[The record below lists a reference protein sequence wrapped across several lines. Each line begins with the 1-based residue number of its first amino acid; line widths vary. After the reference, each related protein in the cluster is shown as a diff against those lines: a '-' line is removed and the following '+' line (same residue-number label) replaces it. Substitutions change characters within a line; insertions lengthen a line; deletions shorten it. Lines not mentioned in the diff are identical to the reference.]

1 MIIRDAPIV
10 ETDVLV
16 VGGGGAAAR
25 SAIAAD
31 SMGVKTHMV
40 VKGVFGYGGCTPIA
54 MGGYAAAFGNA
65 DSRDN
70 WEVHFR
76 DTCIGGG
83 MLNNQKLVEILCQ
96 NAPERFKELE
106 SYGSLFDRGNNQK
119 YFQRQLGGHSYPRTC
134 ISGDRT
140 GGEMMQGLRCEVL
153 RRGIKVIND
162 CMVLKLL
169 VEDGKVVGCIA
180 YDMRKGSFLV
190 LKAKAIILAC
200 GGSGQIFKYCIA
212 PYTKVGDG
220 NRMALEAGAEL
231 VDMEV
236 FQFHPTGYV
245 APKSLAGL
253 LITEAVRGEGG
264 RLYNINGERF
274 MERYNPKQLELACRD
289 FTSRC
294 IYFEVK
300 EGRGTKGG
308 GVYLSVT
315 HLPPRIIEERLNTV
329 LMRGLNYRLDVRKDP
344 ITVYPSS
351 HYQDGGVRVDTN
363 WESTKVKNL
372 YACGESAGGVQGGN
386 RLGSN
391 SLPDLLVAG
400 KIAGEAASRAVLSG
414 THHKINMT
422 NFGEAIARA
431 EKEILDVVETD
442 NGINPI
448 AIRNEIKELSWDYVG
463 IARSDEKLKH
473 VLDTLDEM
481 KQNRLPRIG
490 NGLGAYNTNFIE
502 AMDVRSM
509 IVSVEV
515 MARAALMR
523 TESRCGH
530 FREDYPLPDKAW
542 ALNIV
547 IHQDKDGQYV
557 LTKAPIVKT
566 LLDPDDVSL
575 PIFPVSGKIER

>member
-1 MIIRDAPIV
+1 MLVKNAPVI
-10 ETDVLV
+10 ETDVLI

-31 SMGVKTHMV
+31 AMGARTHMV
-40 VKGVFGYGGCTPIA
+40 VKGVFGYSGCTPIA
-54 MGGYAAAFGNA
+54 MGGYAAVFGNV

-70 WEVHFR
+70 WEDHFR

-83 MLNNQKLVEILCQ
+83 LLNNQKMVEILCR
-96 NAPERFKELE
+96 NAPDRFKELE
-106 SYGSLFDRGNNQK
+106 SYGSLFDRDDNQR
-119 YFQRQLGGHSYPRTC
+119 YFQRQLGGHRYPRTC

-140 GGEMMQGLRCEVL
+140 GGEMIRGLCCEVL
-153 RRGIKVIND
+153 RRQINVTND

-169 VEDGKVVGCIA
+169 VEDRRAVGCVA

-190 LKAKAIILAC
+190 FRAKAVILAC

-212 PYTKVGDG
+212 PYGKAGDG

-245 APKSLAGL
+245 APESMAGH

-264 RLYNINGERF
+264 RLFNKHGERF
-274 MERYNPKQLELACRD
+274 MARYNPQQLELACRD

-294 IYFEVK
+294 IYFEVQ
-300 EGRGTKGG
+300 EGRGTENG

-315 HLPPRIIEERLNTV
+315 HLPASVIEERLDTV
-329 LMRGLNYRLDVRKDP
+329 LMRGLNDGLDIRKEP
-344 ITVYPSS
+344 VIVYPSS
-351 HYQDGGVRVDTN
+351 HYQDGGVVVDTS
-363 WESTKVKNL
+363 WESTKVRNL
-372 YACGESAGGVQGGN
+372 YACGESAGGVHGGN

-400 KIAGEAASRAVLSG
+400 KIAGEAAARAALSG
-414 THHKINMT
+414 KCGTINEA
-422 NFGEAIARA
+422 NFGEELARTEGEIA
-431 EKEILDVVETD
+431 DVVGTD

-448 AIRNEIKELSWDYVG
+448 TIRNEIKELSWDYVG
-463 IARSDEKLKH
+463 IARSEEKLKH
-473 VLDTLDEM
+473 ALDTLNDI
-481 KQNRLPRIG
+481 KQSRLPRIG
-490 NGLGAYNTNFIE
+490 NGSGAYNTNFIE

-509 IVSVEV
+509 IVSAET
-515 MARAALMR
+515 MARSALMR

-530 FREDYPLPDKAW
+530 FREDYPLPDKDW
-542 ALNIV
+542 TVNIV
-547 IHQDKDGQYV
+547 VRQDEDGQYA
-557 LTKAPIVKT
+557 LTKTPIVKT
-566 LLDPDDVSL
+566 RLDPDEVEL
-575 PIFPVSGKIER
+575 PVFPVSGKIEE

>member
-1 MIIRDAPIV
+1 MIIRNAPII
-10 ETDVLV
+10 ETDVLI

-25 SAIAAD
+25 NAIAAD
-31 SMGVKTHMV
+31 SMGVKTHML

-83 MLNNQKLVEILCQ
+83 MLNNQKLVETLCQ

-106 SYGSLFDRGNNQK
+106 SYGSLFDRDDNRK

-140 GGEMMQGLRCEVL
+140 GGEMMRGLCCEVL
-153 RRGIKVIND
+153 RRGIEVIND
-162 CMVLKLL
+162 CLVLKLL
-169 VEDGKVVGCIA
+169 VEDGRVVGCVA

-190 LKAKAIILAC
+190 FKAKAIILAC

-212 PYTKVGDG
+212 PYAKAGDG
-220 NRMALEAGAEL
+220 NRMALEVGAEL

-236 FQFHPTGYV
+236 FQFHPTSYI
-245 APKSLAGL
+245 APECIAGQM
-253 LITEAVRGEGG
+253 ITEAVRGEGG
-264 RLYNINGERF
+264 RLFNIHGERF
-274 MERYNPKQLELACRD
+274 MERYNPKQLELAGRD

-294 IYFEVK
+294 IYFEVQ
-300 EGRGTKGG
+300 EGRGTEHG

-315 HLPPRIIEERLNTV
+315 HLPASIIEERLNTV
-329 LMRGLNYRLDVRKDP
+329 LMRGLNYGLDIRKEP
-344 ITVYPSS
+344 MIAYPSS
-351 HYQDGGVRVDTN
+351 HYQCGGIRVDTS
-363 WESTKVKNL
+363 WETTKVKNL
-372 YACGESAGGVQGGN
+372 YACGESAGGAHGGN

-400 KIAGEAASRAVLSG
+400 KIAGEAAGRAALSG
-414 THHKINMT
+414 AYGKINMA
-422 NFGEAIARA
+422 NFGEEVARA
-431 EKEILDVVETD
+431 EKEILEVVETD

-448 AIRNEIKELSWDYVG
+448 AIRNEIKELSWDCVG
-463 IARSDEKLKH
+463 IARSDEKLKYA
-473 VLDTLDEM
+473 LDTLGDI

-490 NGLGAYNTNFIE
+490 NRIGAYNTNFIE

-542 ALNIV
+542 TLNIV

-557 LTKAPIVKT
+557 LTKTPIVKT
-566 LLDPDDVSL
+566 RLDPDKVEL
-575 PIFPVSGKIER
+575 PVFPVSGKIEK